1 MNRPSRWGITRL
13 AAVFGFAALLGASSL
28 AAQGTSGKIEGTV
41 RDQAGAPV
49 AGAQVL
55 IVGSAYATTTNEQG
69 YYFFNSV
76 PAGVMTLRAQFIGYA
91 PTEVRNVRV
100 FAGQTFTS
108 NITIEQRAV
117 EVGGINVVADAT
129 PLVPRDQV
137 ASKPIV
143 RGEVIEDMPA
153 DNINQVLRL
162 QPGVVEGNRG
172 LVIRGGRP
180 GEAALYVDGVLVRNM
195 NAQFVSQGANP
206 GVVTLGTNALEE
218 ASVTTGAIGAEFGD
232 AQSGVISLVTR
243 SGGQTFN
250 GSLSYSTDEIS
261 GERYGQGLHRAE
273 ASVGGPLMRNLT
285 FFVATTLEGQQNG
298 RQGIGSENVPIFV
311 LDGLDTSDPLA
322 PNGFVMAPVAPG
334 DPNTDSIRVDIPRF
348 TRYSTGSRQPD
359 DASDAWT
366 FSTNLQY
373 TYGGGN
379 QLRLNYH
386 QSRNQDRFFR
396 GGNLYNPQAQ
406 RGSRQSSRALV
417 LNIVQALSRSSANQ
431 LTLEGNLSF
440 QRDQFI
446 SGALDPQW
454 NSDHRDPFANFTV
467 SSMDFLVDFDNFP
480 VDDELIENIRT
491 GDCNTSTGGRCIPF
505 LGQTD
510 NYTTVSSYRTNP
522 YGVTAGSSYFSREGF
537 GTGAPVLARE
547 SRITGRFLADWQANR
562 FNRVKVGG
570 DFTRADMFAY
580 SSNLTSRIFSDA
592 YHETPLRYGLFAQD
606 RLDLGDVVIELGLRY
621 DRLNSGVLYPII
633 PGRVE
638 SDPLRH
644 PLTPDATKVSGYL
657 EFNGRAPTAQE
668 LAINA
673 RCTQLLAAGDS
684 TGWSTCNLIEAP
696 AKSALAPSVR
706 VSFPVTDRTGFRLS
720 YAHQTQTPDFG
731 VLVSG
736 ANADL
741 GFTNTNDVFAR
752 DLDFGRSILFEF
764 GVRHA
769 FSPDMVLD
777 ISAYNKDKVSD
788 ITARVLPVFDP
799 VLGTIGNINMM
810 TNADFGNS
818 RGIEMLLDRRIGD
831 LFSGRLSYTYQ
842 SAKSTGSDPL
852 EYLNTLARQT
862 SSLTGDR
869 SPPPTSLLTTRD
881 NRTHTI
887 AGTASLTLPNG
898 WRAGSTA
905 GSILQNVGV
914 FATFRFASGLGYT
927 RLRNTGAGQQGP
939 GTNFGLGGTSIEP
952 LNAST
957 MPWIKNVDLRITK
970 GFRFGSRDLT
980 VFGDFRNLFNFENL
994 IAIWAETGDVRNQLH
1009 RDLAVNPVIDQLGSD
1024 AENLAEVR
1032 PVTRNGTTRSL
1043 GGFNLTDCS
1052 GFAYNVQDGT
1062 RGLPDC
1068 IMLRSAERR
1077 FGDGDGFFDEEEYT
1091 SAFNAWYDL
1100 FNGPQTLKG
1109 AGFNFR
1115 LGFEFNF

>member
-55 IVGSAYATTTNEQG
+55 IVGSAFATTTNEQG

-117 EVGGINVVADAT
+117 EVGGINVVADAA

-143 RGEVIEDMPA
+143 RGETIEQLPA

-243 SGGQTFN
+243 SGGRTLSGN
-250 GSLSYSTDEIS
+250 LSYATDEIA
-261 GERYGQGLHRAE
+261 GERIGQGLHRVE
-273 ASVGGPLMRNLT
+273 ANIGGPLMRNLT
-285 FFVATTLEGQQNG
+285 FFVATTLQGQQNAL
-298 RQGIGSENVPIFV
+298 QPKDASQLPTYV
-311 LDGLDTSDPLA
+311 LDGLDTSDPDA
-322 PNGFVMAPVAPG
+322 PNGFVMAPI
-334 DPNTDSIRVDIPRF
+334 DPDDPLSDSVRVDIPRF
-348 TRYSTGSRQPD
+348 SRYSSGSRLPD
-359 DASDAWT
+359 DAGDNIT

-373 TYGGGN
+373 TYGGSN

-406 RGSRQSSRALV
+406 RGSRQSSRAIV
-417 LNIVQALSRSSANQ
+417 LNVSHALARSAANA
-431 LTLEGNLSF
+431 LNLEGNISY

-454 NSDHRDPFANFTV
+454 ATDHRDPFANFTM
-467 SSMDFLVDFDNFP
+467 SSMDFLVNFDNFP
-480 VDDELIENIRT
+480 VNDQLVQNMRT
-491 GDCNTSTGGRCIPF
+491 GNCEPTTGGRCIPF
-505 LGQTD
+505 LGRNEFGT
-510 NYTTVSSYRTNP
+510 SGPYRTNP
-522 YGVTAGSSYFSREGF
+522 YGISAGTFSSSGI
-537 GTGAPVLARE
+537 GTGAPVLAQE
-547 SRITGRFLADWQANR
+547 SRIAGRFLADWQANR
-562 FNRVKVGG
+562 FNRLKVGG

-580 SSNLTSRIFSDA
+580 TSSLISQIFSDA
-592 YHETPLRYGLFAQD
+592 YHETPTRIGLFAQD
-606 RLDLGDVVIELGLRY
+606 RIDLGDVVVEMGLRY
-621 DRLNSGVLYPII
+621 DRLNSGVMYPMV
-633 PGRVE
+633 PGRVV
-638 SDPLRH
+638 SDPLRNT
-644 PLTPDATKVSGYL
+644 LTPSATSPSGYL
-657 EFNGRAPTAQE
+657 EFRGRAPTAEE
-668 LAINA
+668 LAINQ
-673 RCTQLLAAGDS
+673 RCTALLAANDS
-684 TGWSTCNLIEAP
+684 LGWSTCNLIEAP

-720 YAHQTQTPDFG
+720 YAHQVQSPDFG
-731 VLVSG
+731 LLVQG

-741 GFTNTNDVFAR
+741 NYTNTNDVFAR

-764 GVRHA
+764 GIRHA

-799 VLGTIGNINMM
+799 VLGSVSNVNMM

-818 RGIEMLLDRRIGD
+818 RGVEMLIDRRMGD
-831 LFSGRLSYTYQ
+831 LFQGRLSYTYQ

-869 SPPPTSLLTTRD
+869 TPAPTSLLTTRD

-887 AGTASLTLPNG
+887 AGTASLTFPHG

-905 GSILQNVGV
+905 GSILQDFGA

-927 RLRNTGAGQQGP
+927 RLLNTGGGQLGP
-939 GTNFGLGGTSIEP
+939 GTNFGLGATGIEP

-957 MPWIKNVDLRITK
+957 MPWIKNVDLRLTK
-970 GFRFGSRDLT
+970 GFRLGSRDLT
-980 VFGDFRNLFNFENL
+980 VFGDFRNIFNFTNL
-994 IAIWAETGDVRNQLH
+994 TQIFSETGDIRNAQHRSETIDPAINQLRSH
-1009 RDLAVNPVIDQLGSD
+1009 A
-1024 AENLAEVR
+1024 ANLREDRAI
-1032 PVTRNGTTRSL
+1032 TRGGTTRTL
-1043 GGFNLTDCS
+1043 NGFDLSDCS
-1052 GFAYNVQDGT
+1052 AYAYGQGGVQ
-1062 RGLPDC
+1062 GLPDC
-1068 IMLRSAERR
+1068 ILLRGAERR
-1077 FGDGDGFFDEEEYT
+1077 FGDGDAFFDEEEYT
-1091 SAFNAWYDL
+1091 AAFNAFYDF
-1100 FNGPQTLKG
+1100 FNGPQNFKG
-1109 AGFNFR
+1109 PGFNFR